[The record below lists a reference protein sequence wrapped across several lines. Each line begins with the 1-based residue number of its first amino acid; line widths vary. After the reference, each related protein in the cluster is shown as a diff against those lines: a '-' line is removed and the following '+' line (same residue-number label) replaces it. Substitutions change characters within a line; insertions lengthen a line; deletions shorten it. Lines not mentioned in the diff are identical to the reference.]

1 MTPFPRLF
9 EPPLV
14 GGVTARNRDLD
25 YYVARAKGGVGLLIT
40 GERLVHPTSPVGR
53 PRFAYSYLPSMI
65 ERDRVTTKA
74 VHQHDTLIFAQLNHV
89 GLEGSSDAVD
99 DLRFLYGPSEIS
111 SPLFGETGRPMD
123 LDDIEDVEM
132 RCAPTRISS
141 LPSSP
146 VRDGLGEDPVH
157 VEDAARVMAKTR
169 DW

>member
-1 MTPFPRLF
+1 
-9 EPPLV
+9 LV
-14 GGVTARNRDLD
+14 GGLTARNRFLQPARSKLYSEHGVDTRRDLD

-74 VHQHDTLIFAQLNHV
+74 VHQHDTLIFAQ
-89 GLEGSSDAVD
+89 
-99 DLRFLYGPSEIS
+99 
-111 SPLFGETGRPMD
+111 MD

-157 VEDAARVMAKTR
+157 VEDAAR
-169 DW
+169 